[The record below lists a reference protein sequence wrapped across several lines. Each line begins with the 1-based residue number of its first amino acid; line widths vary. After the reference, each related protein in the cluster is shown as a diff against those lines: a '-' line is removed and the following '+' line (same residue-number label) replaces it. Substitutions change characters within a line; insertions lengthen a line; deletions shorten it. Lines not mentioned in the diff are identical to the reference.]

1 MKATELTIYTI
12 GHSNRSIDQFID
24 LLKEFGIQTLA
35 DVRSIPGS
43 AKFPHF
49 NKEALQQ
56 SLSEINVDYVWLEQL
71 GGRRRK
77 RKGFD
82 SPNTGW
88 TSLGFR
94 NYADYMPEEGFKEG
108 VARLLDLAAGSTTAY
123 MCAEAVYWRCHRR
136 LISDYLFVHKVH
148 VLHIMGKKQARE
160 HELTPEAVITP
171 EQDLI
176 YPAIEGV

>member
-1 MKATELTIYTI
+1 MKATALTIYTI
-12 GHSNRSIDQFID
+12 GHSNRSIQDFIG
-24 LLKEFGIQTLA
+24 LLKELGIETLV

-49 NKEALQQ
+49 NREALQE
-56 SLSEINVDYVWLEQL
+56 SLAEIDVNYVWMEEL

-82 SPNTGW
+82 SPNTAW

-94 NYADYMPEEGFKEG
+94 NYADYMLEEGFKEG
-108 VARLLDLAAGSTTAY
+108 VSRLMDIASRSRTAY

-136 LISDYLFVHKVH
+136 LISDYLFVHNVH
-148 VLHIMGKKQARE
+148 VVHIMGKKQARE

-176 YPAIEGV
+176 YPAT